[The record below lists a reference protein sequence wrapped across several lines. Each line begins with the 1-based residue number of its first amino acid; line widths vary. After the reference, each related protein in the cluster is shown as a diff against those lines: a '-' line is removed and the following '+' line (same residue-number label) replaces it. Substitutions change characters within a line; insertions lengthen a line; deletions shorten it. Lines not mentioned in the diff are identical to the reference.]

1 MGEFRFFLESSTIHG
16 LSYISLT
23 TKYARLFWTII
34 VIAGFFGAVLII
46 QDLFQFWSQNP
57 ISTTIE
63 TLPISEVTFPKVTI
77 CPPKGTYTNLNY
89 DLMRVGNQSI
99 DFDLLNENTTAYKL
113 LNVFVRHFQNEDFK
127 RKFALI
133 ESFYEDKKFRNWY
146 YGITHAD
153 TKNYGQTFSKDVE
166 RSTIQTTA
174 SSGNISSP
182 YFGEE
187 FGLKNFGLGK
197 TFSILIG
204 NPNFDTIYKKSQVGT
219 IIMKFHYD
227 VLHDFECLS
236 INKYGYSGK
245 CFNPNENNKEVK
257 LENFTGT
264 TIIFTRKS
272 ELNVIKLK
280 ELRPRKITGFRVS
293 WKYIDI
299 PSNSTEDFMYKNFR
313 PNQNFKKVTN
323 MLMSMNQEIDKIS
336 RFWNTVKQTK
346 VNWMD
351 RFMEPE
357 SFGYCIKRW
366 CQKLPE
372 ELHQDFIEEIE
383 MKIDRQ
389 KDQNIMSTHI
399 NISDNDLKTAASIY
413 IYIMTEQE
421 EYLTHGYQ
429 KYSEKLQQNSLQRI
443 IGKYNDENTLIYL

>member
-77 CPPKGTYTNLNY
+77 CPPKETYTNLNY

-99 DFDLLNENTTAYKL
+99 DFDLFNENTTAYKL
-113 LNVFVRHFQNEDFK
+113 LNIFVRHFQNEDFK

-133 ESFYEDKKFRNWY
+133 ESFYEDKKYRNWY

-174 SSGNISSP
+174 SSGTISSS

-187 FGLKNFGLGK
+187 FGLKNFGLRK

-204 NPNFDTIYKKSQVGT
+204 NPNFDTIYKQSQVGT

-313 PNQNFKKVTN
+313 P
-323 MLMSMNQEIDKIS
+323 
-336 RFWNTVKQTK
+336 
-346 VNWMD
+346 
-351 RFMEPE
+351 EPE

-443 IGKYNDENTLIYL
+443 IGKYNDENTLICL